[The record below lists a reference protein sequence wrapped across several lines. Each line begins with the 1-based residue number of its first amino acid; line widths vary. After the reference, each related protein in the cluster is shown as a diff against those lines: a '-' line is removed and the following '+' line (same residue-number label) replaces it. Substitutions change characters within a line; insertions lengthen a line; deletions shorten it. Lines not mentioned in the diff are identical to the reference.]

1 VMKCPVSVFARR
13 GGAVKKKTV
22 RKQLFRKA
30 SVRCTAVSGDRL
42 SRPANEFASRES
54 LSPDSP
60 HGPVF
65 TEKQKPQKTFS
76 SVFKGAL
83 RAELKIGGRRE
94 SQILQIKIIFL

>member
-1 VMKCPVSVFARR
+1 MKCPASIFARG

-30 SVRCTAVSGDRL
+30 SVLRTAVSGARL

-60 HGPVF
+60 HGSVF
-65 TEKQKPQKTFS
+65 TEKQKP
-76 SVFKGAL
+76 
-83 RAELKIGGRRE
+83 
-94 SQILQIKIIFL
+94 

>member
-1 VMKCPVSVFARR
+1 MAGRFSDEVSRQRVCTRR
-13 GGAVKKKTV
+13 SGVVRKKTV

-30 SVRCTAVSGDRL
+30 SVLRTAVSGAGL

-65 TEKQKPQKTFS
+65 TEKQKP
-76 SVFKGAL
+76 
-83 RAELKIGGRRE
+83 
-94 SQILQIKIIFL
+94 